1 MRRDILRA
9 GLCMAAVSALLLG
22 CGRDLPREADRQ
34 QTDVSAAETRSPE
47 QLEEETSEKTEEETK
62 KPSETAVLPEKE
74 EAEIPEKV
82 PEESLEEK
90 IGSILGNMTLEE
102 KVAQMF
108 IVLPEGL
115 TGAGCVTAAGETTR
129 DAIREVPVG
138 GFIYM
143 EQNLESA
150 SQVQEMLSNVQS
162 YSMERIG
169 LPAFTCVDEE
179 GGTVARIS
187 GRGNFDVPAI
197 GDMCEVGAS
206 GDPEQAYMVGK
217 EIGGYLGGLGFNVDF
232 APDADVLSNP
242 ENQVVRWRSFGSDPQ
257 LVAEMA
263 AAELK
268 GLREQGVLG
277 AYKHFPG
284 HGATAGDTHEGYAC
298 TDKSLEELQACE
310 LIPFQRGIQEGVPMI
325 MVGHISLP
333 SVTGDG
339 TPASLSEVLVTEVLR
354 NQMGYEGIVVTDA
367 MNMGAVANTYTSA
380 QAAVAAVSAGVDII
394 LMPMDFYGAY
404 EGILD
409 AVRNQ
414 TISPERI
421 DASLERILR
430 VKLQM
435 ME

>member
-1 MRRDILRA
+1 M
-9 GLCMAAVSALLLG
+9 
-22 CGRDLPREADRQ
+22 
-34 QTDVSAAETRSPE
+34 
-47 QLEEETSEKTEEETK
+47 
-62 KPSETAVLPEKE
+62 
-74 EAEIPEKV
+74 

-217 EIGGYLGGLGFNVDF
+217 EIGGYLGELGFNVDF

-242 ENQVVRWRSFGSDPQ
+242 ENQVVRWRSFG
-257 LVAEMA
+257 
-263 AAELK
+263 
-268 GLREQGVLG
+268 R
-277 AYKHFPG
+277 
-284 HGATAGDTHEGYAC
+284 
-298 TDKSLEELQACE
+298 
-310 LIPFQRGIQEGVPMI
+310 
-325 MVGHISLP
+325 
-333 SVTGDG
+333 
-339 TPASLSEVLVTEVLR
+339 
-354 NQMGYEGIVVTDA
+354 
-367 MNMGAVANTYTSA
+367 
-380 QAAVAAVSAGVDII
+380 
-394 LMPMDFYGAY
+394 
-404 EGILD
+404 
-409 AVRNQ
+409 
-414 TISPERI
+414 
-421 DASLERILR
+421 
-430 VKLQM
+430 
-435 ME
+435 

>member
-169 LPAFTCVDEE
+169 LPVPVWMKKAE
-179 GGTVARIS
+179 RW
-187 GRGNFDVPAI
+187 RGSAAAGI
-197 GDMCEVGAS
+197 LMCRPSV
-206 GDPEQAYMVGK
+206 
-217 EIGGYLGGLGFNVDF
+217 IC
-232 APDADVLSNP
+232 
-242 ENQVVRWRSFGSDPQ
+242 VRW
-257 LVAEMA
+257 A
-263 AAELK
+263 
-268 GLREQGVLG
+268 
-277 AYKHFPG
+277 
-284 HGATAGDTHEGYAC
+284 
-298 TDKSLEELQACE
+298 
-310 LIPFQRGIQEGVPMI
+310 
-325 MVGHISLP
+325 LP
-333 SVTGDG
+333 VI
-339 TPASLSEVLVTEVLR
+339 R
-354 NQMGYEGIVVTDA
+354 NRPIWWEK
-367 MNMGAVANTYTSA
+367 
-380 QAAVAAVSAGVDII
+380 
-394 LMPMDFYGAY
+394 
-404 EGILD
+404 
-409 AVRNQ
+409 R
-414 TISPERI
+414 
-421 DASLERILR
+421 
-430 VKLQM
+430 
-435 ME
+435 